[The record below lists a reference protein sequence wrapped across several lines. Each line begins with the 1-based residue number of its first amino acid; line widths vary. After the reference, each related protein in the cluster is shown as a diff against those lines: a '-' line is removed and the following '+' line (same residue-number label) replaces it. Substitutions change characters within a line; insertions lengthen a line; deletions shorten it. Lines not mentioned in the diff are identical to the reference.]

1 MRNQSPT
8 KIEQACRRAS
18 EGQLRIKTQFEQEV
32 LSLRVDKDSF
42 LRNDI
47 DSPIPP
53 NERANFKGLNYF
65 PPDPG
70 YRVASKLERFDTPKP
85 IIMATSTGTRQAYL
99 RYGAFTF
106 EIEGRSLKLTVYKS
120 AEDPYARSL
129 FIPFSDETSGR
140 VTYAAG
146 RYLDLEE
153 QGGDDYVLD
162 FNMAYNPYC
171 VYREVYTYPIPTAE
185 NHDPVTIHDGEKNY
199 K

>member
-1 MRNQSPT
+1 M
-8 KIEQACRRAS
+8 KA
-18 EGQLRIKTQFEQEV
+18 QFEKEV
-32 LSLRVDKDSF
+32 LSLRVDKDSY
-42 LRNDI
+42 LRNDM

-53 NERANFKGLNYF
+53 IERSGFKGLNYF
-65 PPDPG
+65 PPDEG
-70 YRVASKLERFDTPKP
+70 YRVISKLERFDMPKH
-85 IIMATSTGTRQAYL
+85 IMMATSTGTRQAYM

-106 EIEGRSLKLTVYKS
+106 EVKGRSLKLIVYKS

-140 VTYAAG
+140 ETYAAG

-153 QGGDDYVLD
+153 QGGDDYELD

-171 VYREVYTYPIPTAE
+171 AYSEDYTCPIPPVE
-185 NHDPVTIHDGEKNY
+185 NKLPVKILAGEKNY

>member
-1 MRNQSPT
+1 M
-8 KIEQACRRAS
+8 
-18 EGQLRIKTQFEQEV
+18 KTQFEQEV

-47 DSPIPP
+47 ESPIPP
-53 NERANFKGLNYF
+53 NERTNFKGLNYF

-70 YRVASKLERFDTPKP
+70 YRFTSKLKRFDTAKP
-85 IIMATSTGTRQAYL
+85 IIIATSTGTRQAYFK
-99 RYGAFTF
+99 YGALAF
-106 EIEGRSLKLTVYKS
+106 EIEERSLKLMVYKS
-120 AEDPYARSL
+120 TEDPYARSL

-140 VTYAAG
+140 ETYAAG

-153 QGGDDYVLD
+153 QGGDDYELD

-171 VYREVYTYPIPTAE
+171 AYSEEYTCPIPPTE
-185 NHDPVTIHDGEKNY
+185 NKLSVRIFAGEKNY

>member
-1 MRNQSPT
+1 MKANFEHEINT
-8 KIEQACRRAS
+8 
-18 EGQLRIKTQFEQEV
+18 LR
-32 LSLRVDKDSF
+32 SDKDSF

-53 NERANFKGLNYF
+53 SERPKFKGLNYF
-65 PPDPG
+65 PPDES
-70 YRVASKLERFDTPKP
+70 YRVTSKLKRFDTPKH
-85 IIMATSTGTRQAYL
+85 IVIATSTGTRQSYL

-106 EIEGRSLKLTVYKS
+106 EIRGRSLKLFVYKS

-129 FIPFSDETSGR
+129 FVPFSDVTLGSE
-140 VTYAAG
+140 TYAAG

-153 QGGDDYVLD
+153 HGGDDYEVD

-171 VYREVYTYPIPTAE
+171 AYSEEYTCPIPPVE
-185 NHDPVTIHDGEKNY
+185 NRLPVKILAGEKNY

>member
-1 MRNQSPT
+1 MKAQS
-8 KIEQACRRAS
+8 
-18 EGQLRIKTQFEQEV
+18 EQEV
-32 LSLRVDKDSF
+32 ISLRADKDSF
-42 LRNDI
+42 FRNDI
-47 DSPIPP
+47 DSPIPSSQ
-53 NERANFKGLNYF
+53 RSNFKRLKYF
-65 PPDPG
+65 PPDDG
-70 YRVASKLERFDTPKP
+70 YRVNPKLERFDTPKP
-85 IIMATSTGTRQAYL
+85 IMIATSTGTRQAYL
-99 RYGAFTF
+99 RYGSFTF
-106 EIEGRSLKLTVYKS
+106 EIKGRSLKLTVYKS

-171 VYREVYTYPIPTAE
+171 AYSEEYTCPIPPAE
-185 NHDPVTIHDGEKNY
+185 NNLSVRILAGEKNY